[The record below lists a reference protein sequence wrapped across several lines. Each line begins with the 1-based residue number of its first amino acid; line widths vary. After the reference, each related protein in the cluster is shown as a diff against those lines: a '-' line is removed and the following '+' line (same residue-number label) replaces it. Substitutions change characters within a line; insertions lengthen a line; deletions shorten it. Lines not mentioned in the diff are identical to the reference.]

1 MAQDRRFL
9 YLPKVRGSV
18 VYLWT
23 YLARICT

>member
-1 MAQDRRFL
+1 MKQVRHFL

-18 VYLWT
+18 AYIWT